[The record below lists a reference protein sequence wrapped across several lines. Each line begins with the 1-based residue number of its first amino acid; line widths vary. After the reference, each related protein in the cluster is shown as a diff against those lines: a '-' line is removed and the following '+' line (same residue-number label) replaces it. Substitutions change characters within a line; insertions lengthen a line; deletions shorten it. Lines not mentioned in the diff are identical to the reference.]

1 MRSGEKSV
9 GVAGESMPLVFEGVI
24 MIQEW
29 CTVVSCVVRRVLSR
43 FFPLE
48 CRGGTSGHGNMCG
61 IVSCGYSG
69 TSLARVKLF
78 E

>member
-1 MRSGEKSV
+1 M
-9 GVAGESMPLVFEGVI
+9 GVAGESMPLVIFIEGVI

-29 CTVVSCVVRRVLSR
+29 CTVVSCIVQRVLSR
-43 FFPLE
+43 FPPLQ
-48 CRGGTSGHGNMCG
+48 CCGGTSGHGNMCG